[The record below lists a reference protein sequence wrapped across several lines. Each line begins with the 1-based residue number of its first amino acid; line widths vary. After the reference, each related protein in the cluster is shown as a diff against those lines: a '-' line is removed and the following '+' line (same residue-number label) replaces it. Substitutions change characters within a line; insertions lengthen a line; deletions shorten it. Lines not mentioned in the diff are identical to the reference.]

1 MGEQKYYVR
10 KFLHKVI
17 AEAHNVGSSSVFYCS
32 FCAQITAGEDTL
44 GSFNVFCFWF
54 GGKMTE
60 AARLR
65 VISLYFAIGFC
76 AQVATGADNMGFF
89 KSILLLILCAGAAIT
104 LWN

>member
-1 MGEQKYYVR
+1 
-10 KFLHKVI
+10 
-17 AEAHNVGSSSVFYCS
+17 
-32 FCAQITAGEDTL
+32 
-44 GSFNVFCFWF
+44 
-54 GGKMTE
+54 MTE